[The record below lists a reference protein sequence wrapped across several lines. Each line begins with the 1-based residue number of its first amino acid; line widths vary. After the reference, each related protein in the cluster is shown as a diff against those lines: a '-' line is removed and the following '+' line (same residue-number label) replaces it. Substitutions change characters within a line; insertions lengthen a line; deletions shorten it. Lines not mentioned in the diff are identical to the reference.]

1 MMITNVAGDRVFQQ
15 LKDKLDEAY
24 SDIHSSGNWIDNK
37 YTHSAQEKLKKITK
51 RKHARLVT
59 TGTTAIQTALLAWNM
74 IGKRVACVNYSYV
87 ASVNQAALLNRVEL
101 YDVDEQGLIN
111 IDEHFDQDAV
121 IPVSLYGNTIDYDR
135 LDKKENTK
143 VIVDCAQSLGATY
156 KGEPDGS
163 FGDVAVFSFARNKP
177 VPTAGTHGALV
188 WDDDTMTD
196 KVNAACI
203 NGKLGR
209 NSPITSMGVN
219 GTPFE
224 IQAAWIDAGL
234 DHMHEWQS
242 RRKNI
247 HHHYKES
254 FTELPVS
261 IIEPSEKCVSNYHK
275 FAMKVENRDDLHQF
289 LQANNIQALLHYT
302 DNFADFFGSN
312 KDFPNTKKMCESI
325 ITLPNH
331 AWMTDSEVETVA
343 EKVQEFYK

>member
-1 MMITNVAGDRVFQQ
+1 MITNVAGDRVYQQ
-15 LKDKLDEAY
+15 LKDRLDESY
-24 SDIHSSGNWIDNK
+24 SEIHSSGIWIDGK
-37 YTHSAQEKLKKITK
+37 YTNSVEEKLKKLTA
-51 RKHARLVT
+51 RKHAKLVT
-59 TGTTAIQTALLAWNM
+59 TGTTAIQTALLAWNI
-74 IGKRVACVNYSYV
+74 IGKKVSCVNYSYV
-87 ASVNQAALLNRVEL
+87 ASVNQAALLNEIEL
-101 YDVDEQGLIN
+101 HDVDEQGIMN
-111 IDEHFDQDAV
+111 IDERFNHDAV
-121 IPVSLYGNTIDYDR
+121 IPVSLYGNTIDYHR
-135 LDKKENTK
+135 LAIKEHTK
-143 VIVDCAQSLGATY
+143 VIVDCAQSLGSTY
-156 KGEPDGS
+156 KGQPDGS

-188 WDDDTMTD
+188 WDDDTMID
-196 KVNAACI
+196 KVNAASI

-209 NSPITSMGVN
+209 NSPISSMGVN

-247 HHHYKES
+247 HYHYKES
-254 FTELPVS
+254 FTGLPVS
-261 IIEPSEKCVSNYHK
+261 IIEPSEQCVSNHHK

-302 DNFADFFGSN
+302 DNFADFFGSDKN
-312 KDFPNTKKMCESI
+312 FPNTKKLCESV

-343 EKVQEFYK
+343 EKIQEFYK